1 MAVKTLSY
9 SGESKTNLDLRAITE
24 FIQSFKCSIADGK
37 TELTLTYDNTESG
50 TVLKIETIPPAV
62 KTKKGASA

>member
-24 FIQSFKCSIADGK
+24 AIQAFVCTIADGK
-37 TELTLTYDNTESG
+37 TELTLTHDKSETG
-50 TVLKIETIPPAV
+50 TVFKIETIPVVV
-62 KTKKGASA
+62 KKKGDAK